1 MADIAGLSTL
11 GVKVYQALSEGGT
24 KITDASQYSQLTR
37 INSIGELSITPET
50 IDASALEDLTSRFVA
65 GRATSTDSLTI
76 TVNATEDT
84 IAEWRAIAN
93 KRVCIMIDVPEMTE
107 AFFIVVQVP
116 AVLPLPALEQ
126 NALLTMAINCPVNNF
141 IGLDTK
147 VEIE

>member
-24 KITDASQYSQLTR
+24 KITDASAYSQLTR

-50 IDASALEDLTSRFVA
+50 IDASALEDLTARFVA

>member
-11 GVKVYQALSEGGT
+11 GVKVNQALSEGGT
-24 KITDASQYSQLTR
+24 KITDASSYSQLTR

-50 IDASALEDLTSRFVA
+50 IDASALEDITSRFVA

-141 IGLDTK
+141 IGLDEK
-147 VEIE
+147 VVIE

>member
-24 KITDASQYSQLTR
+24 KITDASSYSQLTR

>member
-11 GVKVYQALSEGGT
+11 GVKVYQAESADGAKVTTADE
-24 KITDASQYSQLTR
+24 YSQLTR

-141 IGLDTK
+141 IGLDEK
-147 VEIE
+147 VVIE

>member
-24 KITDASQYSQLTR
+24 KITDASSYSQLTR

-141 IGLDTK
+141 IGLDEK
-147 VEIE
+147 VVIE